1 MAKNTILI
9 DFDGVIRH
17 WSNDEIFQKEIAL
30 GLEPGSLF
38 SVAFDSSF
46 LIPAITGQVNH
57 EEWKGRVQE
66 KLSIQYSS
74 ELAEQLVTCWGKLK
88 YNIDH
93 DFLAQI
99 KARAPSAKIV
109 LVTNATSRLPSDLAK
124 AKLKNAFDVV
134 INSSDIGVAKP
145 SFEFFSK
152 TLSIV
157 DTLIEQAVFI
167 DDSLANVTAAQSL
180 GIDSVQHCTTSD
192 TLEFIEEYFG

>member
-17 WSNDEIFQKEIAL
+17 WSNEDINQKEDAL
-30 GLEPGSLF
+30 GLAPGTLA
-38 SVAFDSSF
+38 SVAFDSK
-46 LIPAITGQVNH
+46 LLMPAITGQVSH
-57 EEWKGRVQE
+57 EQWQGHVET
-66 KLSIQYSS
+66 KLSQ
-74 ELAEQLVTCWGKLK
+74 LHNQQVAKQLVAFWSNAKFK
-88 YNIDH
+88 IDY
-93 DFLAQI
+93 DFLAQL

-134 INSSDIGVAKP
+134 INSSEIGVAKP
-145 SFEFFSK
+145 SLEFFSK

-192 TLEFIEEYFG
+192 TLEFINEHFS